1 MSVSESELK
10 AAAVAPRVTLED
22 VEASIRY
29 EHYFTAGDGVQG
41 ATDGVNVFYPDN
53 LNRLTFCVLTT
64 QNGFSVRGESACAS
78 PANFNEEIGRRLA
91 REDAV
96 GKLWGLLGFELR
108 TKLSML
114 EKAGPASGKILEL
127 GDPVTY
133 TGTKVVRAV
142 AMNRAAYNDYRGWQ
156 LPADEDGNDNGYL
169 VEYVDGGVANVPGHT
184 GYVSWSPRDVFER
197 SYREVGGA
205 AKEETFLDRLK
216 KEHAD
221 LSVKVSKLESFFKT
235 EVFKKLDS
243 RDAFDLKEQHAHM
256 ANYFWVVSRRLKKLT
271 GN

>member
-22 VEASIRY
+22 VNASIRH
-29 EHYFTAGDGVQG
+29 EHYFTAGEGIKG
-41 ATDGVNVFYPDN
+41 ASSGVNVIYPES

-78 PANFNEEIGRRLA
+78 PANYNEEIGRRLA

-96 GKLWGLLGFELR
+96 GKLWSLLGFELR

-133 TGTKVVRAV
+133 LGTKVVRAV
-142 AMNRAAYNDYRGWQ
+142 AMNRATYNDYRGWQ
-156 LPADEDGNDNGYL
+156 LSVDEDGNDNGYL
-169 VEYVDGGVANVPGHT
+169 VEYVDGGAANVPGHT
-184 GYVSWSPRDVFER
+184 GYVSWSPRDVFEK
-197 SYREVGGA
+197 SYDVGLRLRPHTHVDRMIQERNDLHEKYTKGIA
-205 AKEETFLDRLK
+205 FSKSPFFMKLSNEARMDLLDQFRAMHDYLLILNRRI
-216 KEHAD
+216 ER
-221 LSVKVSKLESFFKT
+221 
-235 EVFKKLDS
+235 DS
-243 RDAFDLKEQHAHM
+243 E
-256 ANYFWVVSRRLKKLT
+256 
-271 GN
+271 